1 MDVALGWLSWFLAQP
16 PPTWI
21 LRMEALASSSTHCSF
36 SRVRND
42 DDLLSPSVDISIHQ
56 LPIHYSLL
64 PASLDLPASAAVCDY
79 HPAALHLFGWP
90 APVGALR
97 LLHRLRAHLC
107 GSHAAPYRS
116 VRPLQ
121 ALLHDQ
127 TGYRI
132 NRFIF
137 ALLLLLLLLELSW
150 GEFKIN
156 MMLPTGRGITLETC
170 ALSVCGS
177 TWG

>member
-21 LRMEALASSSTHCSF
+21 LQMEALASSSTRCSF
-36 SRVRND
+36 SPVRNAV
-42 DDLLSPSVDISIHQ
+42 LVFPSVDISIHQ
-56 LPIHYSLL
+56 LPIHCSLL
-64 PASLDLPASAAVCDY
+64 WASLDLSATAAGGDY
-79 HPAALHLFGWP
+79 NPDALHLFGWS

-107 GSHAAPYRS
+107 GSHAAPFRRI
-116 VRPLQ
+116 RPLQ

-132 NRFIF
+132 NCFIF
-137 ALLLLLLLLELSW
+137 ALLLLQLAW
-150 GEFKIN
+150 GN
-156 MMLPTGRGITLETC
+156 SR
-170 ALSVCGS
+170 
-177 TWG
+177 

>member
-1 MDVALGWLSWFLAQP
+1 MDVALGWLSWFLAQLP
-16 PPTWI
+16 CTWI
-21 LRMEALASSSTHCSF
+21 LQMEALASSSTHCSF
-36 SRVRND
+36 SLVRNNV
-42 DDLLSPSVDISIHQ
+42 LVSPCVDISNHH
-56 LPIHYSLL
+56 LPIHYSIL

-79 HPAALHLFGWP
+79 NPDALHLFGWP

-107 GSHAAPYRS
+107 GSHAAPYRG

-137 ALLLLLLLLELSW
+137 ALLLLLLLQLSW
-150 GEFKIN
+150 GEF
-156 MMLPTGRGITLETC
+156 
-170 ALSVCGS
+170 
-177 TWG
+177 